1 MDNVSLYP
9 EWKQAVEDF
18 LAEGINDGE
27 ILTHAWLEARFG
39 MKPLGEDDALTSF
52 EFQGRQFLWL
62 RNLDA
67 FRDEL
72 LESHR
77 IFLASV
83 PGKGYRVVPA
93 REQTA
98 VTQEKFEREA
108 KKAYRRAANTL
119 RHVRVEQLS
128 EAQRKENSDAIAKL
142 AMLRGMQKAIE

>member
-18 LAEGINDGE
+18 LSEHVADGE
-27 ILTHAWLEARFG
+27 ILTHAWLEQRFG
-39 MKPLGEDDALTSF
+39 MKPLGNDDVLTPS
-52 EFQGRQFLWL
+52 EYQDRQFTWL

-83 PGKGYRVVPA
+83 PGRGYRVVPA
-93 REQTA
+93 QEQTA
-98 VTQEKFEREA
+98 VAQEKFEREA
-108 KKAYRRAANTL
+108 RKAYRRAANTL
-119 RHVRVEQLS
+119 RHVRVDQLS
-128 EAQRKENSDAIAKL
+128 EPERKENSDAIAKL